1 MDIRIYRVHV
11 YHYIQ
16 VTWISGYTGYM
27 DIRIYRGRMDFR
39 IYRAEGYIYRL
50 NEYQDIKGAW
60 IS

>member
-1 MDIRIYRVHV
+1 MDIRIYRVHG
-11 YHYIQ
+11 YQDIQ
-16 VTWISGYTGYM
+16 GTWISGYTA
-27 DIRIYRGRMDFR
+27 YRGRMDFR